1 MLRRFLLALIVA
13 LGLSPLFVT
22 GQAAAAQSSCAQ
34 WLHAADISN
43 YNGSP
48 NWQDVSTSGLAGL
61 YILAADGTWTDPS
74 FVPDVWGAQSIGL
87 AWGGYYF
94 ARTNVD
100 PVAAADLAIQAG
112 FAKGVLPPVL
122 DLELSG
128 LSPDQTASWA
138 NTFGD
143 VVLFITHRTMTLYT
157 GAFYTWSQ
165 EPSLGQWPLWLSD
178 YVYGYTPVTS
188 SCGLPVPAAPSQWGD
203 WSGWQFTSSG
213 NAPGLGSPL
222 DLSVFEADW
231 FEEYT
236 GASVAPP
243 GYAGDRYPQPLWKV
257 GSYGPKVVQIEQL
270 LTTLGLYHGPLDGVY
285 GPAVA
290 YGVDL
295 WQAKLG
301 LVADS
306 EWGPRTDAATTAL
319 FASLAANTPVTKTMA
334 RPTVPLHAGQFGANV
349 GILRADL
356 HVLGVKNA
364 RGGVIRRGTQYSTHV
379 VQAVANLKA
388 SCHLKGTGKHFGA
401 AALRCLDKRLK
412 KAGH

>member
-236 GASVAPP
+236 GLRRGSLPAAHLEGRLLWPEGRPDRAAAHNP
-243 GYAGDRYPQPLWKV
+243 GVVPRTPGWGLRPRRGLRGGPLAGQARTRCRLRVGAAHRRCDHRALRFAGGQHAGDQDD
-257 GSYGPKVVQIEQL
+257 GSP
-270 LTTLGLYHGPLDGVY
+270 DR
-285 GPAVA
+285 PAPCGAVR
-290 YGVDL
+290 
-295 WQAKLG
+295 
-301 LVADS
+301 S
-306 EWGPRTDAATTAL
+306 E
-319 FASLAANTPVTKTMA
+319 
-334 RPTVPLHAGQFGANV
+334 
-349 GILRADL
+349 
-356 HVLGVKNA
+356 
-364 RGGVIRRGTQYSTHV
+364 RRDPPS
-379 VQAVANLKA
+379 
-388 SCHLKGTGKHFGA
+388 
-401 AALRCLDKRLK
+401 
-412 KAGH
+412 